1 MSVLPAEDFFQ
12 SRNILICQ
20 RFPVS
25 LAGDMTNGRLGTIQ
39 DSPPSLMTT
48 KTGLQDLQ
56 PQPLGMFL
64 EAADGWEQPLKVS

>member
-1 MSVLPAEDFFQ
+1 MSEI
-12 SRNILICQ
+12 SRLSSWGHDKWEA
-20 RFPVS
+20 RYY
-25 LAGDMTNGRLGTIQ
+25 IQ

-64 EAADGWEQPLKVS
+64 EAADGWEQPLKVY